1 MATHLQVLAS
11 LFKAAGLTQ
20 ADVAARMGYNAP
32 SMISMALNGK
42 RNLGRK
48 ELLRMCEIAGVTL
61 AHLASMSDDL
71 HITET
76 SEAIQAAEIIDKLPE
91 DMRTDALD
99 FIKGLAARSKHKE
112 G

>member
-1 MATHLQVLAS
+1 MASHLQVLAS

-48 ELLRMCEIAGVTL
+48 ELLMMCEIAGVTL
-61 AHLASMSDDL
+61 AELAGQSDDL
-71 HITET
+71 QVTET
-76 SEAIQAAEIIDKLPE
+76 REAVQAASIIDTLP
-91 DMRTDALD
+91 DNLRQDALD
-99 FIKGLAARSKHKE
+99 FIKGLAARSKHTKT
-112 G
+112 